1 MILVIGVASGL
12 IIANKLIGIYMQAD
26 FIEQEI
32 NEELKIVK

>member
-26 FIEQEI
+26 FIS
-32 NEELKIVK
+32 VA

>member
-1 MILVIGVASGL
+1 MMLIIGIVSGL

-32 NEELKIVK
+32 NEELIIVK